1 MSKNKLSDLRDHL
14 FMALERLSDE
24 DLTQEQINNEVEK
37 AKAISSLSSV
47 IISSAKVEID
57 FIRATDILET
67 QSDLF
72 KSVSDIKKIA

>member
-47 IISSAKVEID
+47 IISSAKVQID

>member
-1 MSKNKLSDLRDHL
+1 MSKNKLSDLR
-14 FMALERLSDE
+14 
-24 DLTQEQINNEVEK
+24 QEQINNEVEK